1 MSSCIMQGPALP
13 GTGSRCNV
21 VLLGRGEERGRG
33 RGRGRKQSLKER
45 LEIGKHSECNR
56 WSVAKAKEPLWFDIF
71 KKLVLTVAKVGTR
84 EEAEA
89 EET

>member
-1 MSSCIMQGPALP
+1 MSSCIMQGPELP
-13 GTGSRCNV
+13 GTGSRCDV
-21 VLLGRGEERGRG
+21 VLLGRSEERG

-45 LEIGKHSECNR
+45 LEIGKHSECNGR
-56 WSVAKAKEPLWFDIF
+56 SVAKAKEPLWSDIF
-71 KKLVLTVAKVGTR
+71 KKSVLTVAKVGTR